1 MLTMSTLSLIKRN
14 LLIFIAI
21 SATLYLVDCLMTQPS
36 PTSFNASS
44 SAFQTQTVLAATNPN
59 TNENKGASLL
69 ASFRP
74 NHVAISVSNFDESV
88 RWYQEKLGFRV
99 TKITRIP
106 EISAQRAWLDLN
118 GFVMEIFVRP
128 QSTQFNPPLR
138 MIEDGMLAQGYFHV
152 AFTVDNLDAVVVEL
166 HRRGVKFFFEP
177 KIFESDKQKVCFIKD
192 NNGNPIELVQ
202 LLT

>member
-1 MLTMSTLSLIKRN
+1 
-14 LLIFIAI
+14 
-21 SATLYLVDCLMTQPS
+21 
-36 PTSFNASS
+36 
-44 SAFQTQTVLAATNPN
+44 
-59 TNENKGASLL
+59 
-69 ASFRP
+69 
-74 NHVAISVSNFDESV
+74 
-88 RWYQEKLGFRV
+88 
-99 TKITRIP
+99 
-106 EISAQRAWLDLN
+106 
-118 GFVMEIFVRP
+118 MEIFVRP

-177 KIFESDKQKVCFIKD
+177 KTFESDKRKVCFIKD